1 MIRFLLITA
10 SAGLFTACTKDYDV
24 DLPPYESKLVVECYL
39 EAGRPPMLTLT
50 ESSPYF
56 APPAIPTVAGA
67 TVVLSYAG
75 RTDTLVNGVFTDAS
89 RGRVYNYGSTRAL
102 PQQPRGDFRLTA
114 TDAKGR
120 RIEAVTRF
128 MPVVP
133 ITSLEPLFNDVKEA
147 FCLTK
152 FPDDPTQQNY
162 YQLVLNKGRA
172 NTVTYLSSTLDD
184 NFANDKND
192 IIFGSGYDFVE
203 GDTIV
208 ATVYHL
214 ESIYYKFLST
224 SDNADAGSFNPFAVS
239 GEIISNVQGGL
250 GIVTTLSYDRKTV
263 VVPAPGGTGT
273 PTSTR

>member
-1 MIRFLLITA
+1 MA
-10 SAGLFTACTKDYDV
+10 AAGLLTACANDYAV
-24 DLPPYESKLVVECYL
+24 DLPPYASKLVVECYL
-39 EAGRPPMLTLT
+39 EAGRPPMLNLS

-56 APPAIPTVAGA
+56 APPTIPTVAGA

-75 RTDTLVNGVFTDAS
+75 RTDTLVNGVFADTS
-89 RGRVYNYGSTRAL
+89 RGRVYNYGSARAL

-133 ITSLEPLFNDVKEA
+133 ITSLEPIFNAEEKA

-152 FPDDPTQQNY
+152 FADSPTQRNY
-162 YQLVLNKGRA
+162 YQLVLNKGPA
-172 NTVTYLSSTLDD
+172 NTVIYLSTTLDD

-192 IIFGSGYDFVE
+192 IIFGSGYEFVE

-214 ESIYYKFLST
+214 EPTYYKFLST
-224 SDNADAGSFNPFAVS
+224 SDNADAGNFNPFAVS

-263 VVPAPGGTGT
+263 VVPSPGGAA
-273 PTSTR
+273 TR